1 VEKVFL
7 SVSFNPISMSPK
19 KNYPLYFFPIKK
31 ALNILPRHL
40 VILLFITISLLSNLQ
55 KGYSQEAVK
64 FNRKTSRDGLSQS
77 FIKNIIIDHHGFIWI
92 GTADGLNKYDG
103 YTFKIYR
110 SHSKTKGSLSS
121 SNIMTTYVDKKGVLY
136 VGTDN
141 GDLNVYDDKL
151 DTFTIYKHNSKN
163 SESINSN
170 RVTCLFE
177 DHNGVF
183 YVGTEGGGLN
193 AFDRKTKKF
202 NHLHYDNT
210 VKNHLISPVI
220 RALDEDKEGNLW
232 VGTEHGITVISKDRK
247 TFIDYKHTKN
257 PNSLSIDAIRTIFVD
272 SEGKVWI
279 GTAFGGL
286 NLFDKKTKSFIPF
299 KNDTTDLNSLLGDY
313 VPGIC
318 EAKDG
323 KIWVATN
330 FGISVLDKKNFTFT
344 NYINDAF
351 DSNSLLD
358 NGLNAIFADKEDNI
372 WIGSIA
378 GLSIKEATTSKFP
391 NFSYNPGKPESL
403 GSKEVFSIYQDSKN
417 RIWLGLRNGVDLF
430 NRESRTFKHYN
441 TQPNGLRVGTVTSI
455 LEDRYKKFWLGT
467 FEQGL
472 LSFNVDKNTYEVYE
486 GIDPVTNIK
495 APIRDIWFI
504 REDVKGELYIAS
516 FSSGV
521 YKYNRNDNQFYRLYW
536 QGKNI
541 PYLGTNC
548 FYIDSKNNLWLG
560 SIQEGLIKINKEKG
574 IYKIFKNDPK
584 NSKSISDNLIST
596 IYEDRKGNLWVG
608 TQAGLNMLN
617 ADNTFTHYSEKNGLA
632 NNFINGILEDDKGSL
647 WLSTNSGISKFNV
660 AAKSFKNFNINN
672 GFDDNELLSRSA
684 FKLKSG
690 EMIFGGLNGFNIFH
704 PQRLTIDKQ
713 IPSVL
718 ITDFKLFN
726 KTVSPGEKN
735 SPLKE
740 VIYETKEVTLS
751 YKQSEFSFGFAALNF
766 SRTKENQY
774 AYKLEGF
781 DKDWIYIGK
790 NRNASY
796 TNIPPGQYT
805 FRVKASNND
814 GIWNEEGASVKIII
828 VPPFWMTWWFRI
840 LSILTV
846 IGCAVGLYYY
856 RISKIKSLGTQLE
869 KQVLERTQE
878 VVHQA
883 KELETQ
889 TEQLKNINV
898 ALEEERERA
907 EKANQAKSIFLA
919 TMSHEIRTPMN
930 GVIGMTSLL
939 EETPLNHEQQEY
951 VNTIRA
957 SGDAL
962 LTVIN
967 DILDFSKIESGNLEL
982 ESHDFDL
989 RQCIEQV
996 MDLLAGK
1003 AAEQGLDLVYQID
1016 YTVPIQI
1023 IGDSMRLRQILIN
1036 LLNNALKFTHKG
1048 EVFVKVSLASE
1059 NKENIELLF
1068 EVIDTGIGIPEEKL
1082 PNLFLAFSQVD
1093 SSTTR
1098 KYGGTGLGL
1107 AISQRLIKLMGGD
1120 IRVSSTLGKGST
1132 FSFTIKSK
1140 LSRKSQRRYAR
1151 FDTSENEEKKVLVV
1165 DDNLTNLTILKSQL
1179 KMWKLTPI
1187 LASSGKEALE
1197 IIDKGVEFQLIITD
1211 MKMPKMNGVEL
1222 AEAVR
1227 TKIPQVPI
1235 ILLSSVGDETRT
1247 NHSHLFN
1254 SILTKPV
1261 KQQQLFN
1268 LIQTELKH
1276 QSQPG
1281 KQEDK
1286 KPSLFS
1292 EAFAKTYPLTILLVE
1307 DNLINQKLAMKVL
1320 TKLGY
1325 QPELA
1330 NNGREAVDMFTEK
1343 PYHLVL
1349 MDVQMPVMDGL
1360 EATRY
1365 IRKNLEYQ
1373 PTIIA
1378 MTASALSE
1386 DRDAC
1391 IKAGMNDYI
1400 TKPVNLETLINVLR
1414 LFAKKIKAEDNI
1426 Q

>member
-1 VEKVFL
+1 MHL
-7 SVSFNPISMSPK
+7 Q
-19 KNYPLYFFPIKK
+19 KNYSLYLFPIKK
-31 ALNILPRHL
+31 ALNILPRQL
-40 VILLFITISLLSNLQ
+40 VILLFITTSLLSNLG
-55 KGYSQEAVK
+55 KVYSQETVK
-64 FNRKTSRDGLSQS
+64 FTRKTSRDGLSQS
-77 FIKNIIIDHHGFIWI
+77 FIRNIIKDHEGFIWI

-110 SHSKTKGSLSS
+110 SHSKIKGSLSS
-121 SNIMTTYVDKKGVLY
+121 SNIMTTYEDKRGVLY

-141 GDLNVYDDKL
+141 GDLNVYDDKQ
-151 DTFTIYKHNSKN
+151 DTFTIYKHNPKN
-163 SESINSN
+163 SESTGSN
-170 RVTCLFE
+170 RIISLFE
-177 DHNGVF
+177 DHKGVF
-183 YVGTEGGGLN
+183 YVGTEGGGLY
-193 AFDRKTKKF
+193 AFNRKTKKF
-202 NHLHYDNT
+202 KLLYHNKT
-210 VKNHLISPVI
+210 IKNHLISPFI
-220 RALDEDKEGNLW
+220 RALNEDKEGNLW
-232 VGTEHGITVISKDRK
+232 IGTEQGIMVISKDRK
-247 TFIDYKHTKN
+247 TFTNYKHTKN

-286 NLFDKKTKSFIPF
+286 NLFDKKTKSFVHF
-299 KNDTTDLNSLLGDY
+299 KKDTADLNSLLGDY
-313 VPGIC
+313 VPQMC

-330 FGISVLDKKNFTFT
+330 FGISVLNKKNFTFT
-344 NYINDAF
+344 NYKNDAF

-358 NGLNAIFADKEDNI
+358 NGLNAIFADEKDNI

-378 GLSIKEATTSKFP
+378 GLSIKEAATSKFP
-391 NFSYNPGKPESL
+391 SFSYNPGKPKGL
-403 GSKEVFSIYQDSKN
+403 GSREVFSIYQDSKN

-430 NRESRTFKHYN
+430 DRESGTFKHFK
-441 TQPNGLRVGTVTSI
+441 TQPNGISVGTITSM
-455 LEDRYKKFWLGT
+455 LEDRHKKFWIGA
-467 FEQGL
+467 FDQGL
-472 LSFNVDKNTYEVYE
+472 LSFNVDKNTYEAYD
-486 GIDPVTNIK
+486 GIDPVTHIK

-504 REDVKGELYIAS
+504 KEDTKGELYVAS
-516 FSSGV
+516 FTSGV
-521 YKYNRNDNQFYRLYW
+521 YKYNRDENQFYRLHW
-536 QGKNI
+536 EGKNI
-541 PYLGTNC
+541 PYLGINC
-548 FYIDSKNNLWLG
+548 FYIDRKNNLWLG
-560 SIQEGLIKINKEKG
+560 SIQDGLIKINKEKG

-584 NSKSISDNLIST
+584 NTKSISDNLISN
-596 IYEDRKGNLWVG
+596 IYEDRKGNLWIG
-608 TQAGLNMLN
+608 TQAGLNRLN
-617 ADNTFTHYSEKNGLA
+617 ANNTFTRYSEKEGLA
-632 NNFINGILEDDKGSL
+632 NNFINGILEDDKGNL
-647 WLSTNSGISKFNV
+647 WLSTNSGISEFNV

-672 GFDDNELLSRSA
+672 GFDDNELLSRAA

-704 PQRLTIDKQ
+704 PQKLIIDKQ
-713 IPSVL
+713 LPVVL

-735 SPLKE
+735 SPLKR

-751 YKQSEFSFGFAALNF
+751 YKQSDFSFGFAALNF

-781 DKDWIYIGK
+781 DDDWVYVGK
-790 NRNASY
+790 NRDAYY
-796 TNIPPGQYT
+796 TNIPPGKYT
-805 FRVKASNND
+805 FRVIASNND
-814 GIWNEEGASVKIII
+814 GIWNEEGTSIKINI

-840 LSILTV
+840 LSVLAV

-856 RISKIKSLGTQLE
+856 RISKIKARGTQLE
-869 KQVLERTQE
+869 KQVLERTEE
-878 VVHQA
+878 VVNQA

-889 TEQLKNINV
+889 TVQLKNINID
-898 ALEEERERA
+898 LDKERERA

-919 TMSHEIRTPMN
+919 AMSHEIRTPMN

-951 VNTIRA
+951 VNTIRD

-982 ESHDFDL
+982 ERHDFDL

-1016 YTVPIQI
+1016 YNIPIQI
-1023 IGDSMRLRQILIN
+1023 IGDGMRLRQILIN
-1036 LLNNALKFTHKG
+1036 LLNNALKFTPKG
-1048 EVFVKVSLASE
+1048 EVFVKVGLASE
-1059 NKENIELLF
+1059 NKENIELIF
-1068 EVIDTGIGIPEEKL
+1068 EVIDTGIGIPKEKL

-1120 IRVSSTLGKGST
+1120 ISVSSTLGKGST

-1140 LSRKSQRRYAR
+1140 LVRKSQTRYAR
-1151 FDTSENEEKKVLVV
+1151 FDTSENEGKKVLVI

-1179 KMWKLTPI
+1179 EMWKLTPI

-1197 IIDKGVEFQLIITD
+1197 IIDKGVELQLIITD
-1211 MKMPKMNGVEL
+1211 MMMPEMNGAEL
-1222 AEAVR
+1222 AEALR

-1247 NHSHLFN
+1247 KYSHLFN

-1292 EAFAKTYPLTILLVE
+1292 EGFAENYPLTILLVE

-1330 NNGREAVDMFTEK
+1330 NNGKEAIDMLTEK
-1343 PYHLVL
+1343 LYHLVL

-1365 IRKNLEYQ
+1365 IRKNIEYQ

-1391 IKAGMNDYI
+1391 MKAGMNDYI

-1414 LFAKKIKAEDNI
+1414 VFAEKIKAEDNI

>member
-1 VEKVFL
+1 
-7 SVSFNPISMSPK
+7 MSPK
-19 KNYPLYFFPIKK
+19 KKYSLYISLIEK
-31 ALNILPRHL
+31 ALYILPRHL
-40 VILLFITISLLSNLQ
+40 VIFLLIAMLLLSNLQ
-55 KGYSQEAVK
+55 KGYSQESVK
-64 FNRKTSRDGLSQS
+64 FTRKTSRDGLSQS
-77 FIKNIIIDHHGFIWI
+77 FIRNIIKDHHGFIWI

-103 YTFKIYR
+103 YAFKIYR
-110 SHSKTKGSLSS
+110 NHSKVKGSLSS
-121 SNIMTTYVDKKGVLY
+121 SNIMTTYVDKRGVLY

-141 GDLNVYDDKL
+141 GALNVYDDKQ
-151 DTFTIYKHNSKN
+151 DTFTIYKYNPSV
-163 SESINSN
+163 SSN

-183 YVGTEGGGLN
+183 YVGTEGGGLY

-202 NHLHYDNT
+202 KLLYHYNT
-210 VKNHLISPVI
+210 IKNHLISPVI
-220 RALDEDKEGNLW
+220 RALNEDKEGNLW
-232 VGTEHGITVISKDRK
+232 VGTEHGITVISKNRK

-257 PNSLSIDAIRTIFVD
+257 PSSLSIDAIRTIFVD
-272 SEGKVWI
+272 SEGEVWI

-286 NLFDKKTKSFIPF
+286 NRFDKKTKSFIHF
-299 KNDTTDLNSLLGDY
+299 KNKTNDLNSLLGDF

-323 KIWVATN
+323 KLWIATN
-330 FGISVLDKKNFTFT
+330 LGISVLDKKNFAFT
-344 NYINDAF
+344 NYQNDVF
-351 DSNSLLD
+351 DNNSLLD
-358 NGLNAIFADKEDNI
+358 NGLNAIFTDEKENI
-372 WIGSIA
+372 WVGSIA
-378 GLSIKEATTSKFP
+378 GLSIKEARTSKFT
-391 NFSYNPGKPESL
+391 NFSYNPNKPKSL
-403 GSKEVFSIYQDSKN
+403 GSREVFSIYQDSKN
-417 RIWLGLRNGVDLF
+417 RVWLGLRNGVDLF
-430 NRESRTFKHYN
+430 DRESGTFKHYN
-441 TQPNGLRVGTVTSI
+441 TQLNGLPCTVTSI
-455 LEDRYKKFWLGT
+455 FEDRYKKFWLGT
-467 FEQGL
+467 FEQSL

-486 GIDPVTNIK
+486 GTDPITHLK

-504 REDVKGELYIAS
+504 KEDTKGELYIAS

-521 YKYNRNDNQFYRLYW
+521 YKYNRNDNQFYRLHW
-536 QGKNI
+536 EGKNI
-541 PYLGTNC
+541 PYLGITC
-548 FYIDSKNNLWLG
+548 FYIDRKNNLWLG
-560 SIQEGLIKINKEKG
+560 SIQDGLIKINKEKG
-574 IYKIFKNDPK
+574 LYKIFKHDP
-584 NSKSISDNLIST
+584 NNNKSISDNFISN
-596 IYEDRKGNLWVG
+596 IYEDSKGNLWIG
-608 TQAGLNMLN
+608 TQAGINLLN
-617 ADNTFTHYSEKNGLA
+617 ADNTFSHYSEKNGLA

-647 WLSTNSGISKFNV
+647 WLSTNSGISKFDV
-660 AAKSFKNFNINN
+660 VTKSFKNFNIND
-672 GFDDNELLSRSA
+672 GFDDNELLSRAA

-704 PQRLTIDKQ
+704 PRKLTIDKHL
-713 IPSVL
+713 PAVF

-726 KTVSPGEKN
+726 KSVSPDEKD

-740 VIYETKEVTLS
+740 VINEAKEIKLTH
-751 YKQSEFSFGFAALNF
+751 KQSVFSFDFSALNF

-781 DKDWIYIGK
+781 DIDWVYVGK
-790 NRNASY
+790 NRNAYY
-796 TNIPPGQYT
+796 TNIPPGEYT
-805 FRVKASNND
+805 FRVKATNND
-814 GIWNEEGASVKIII
+814 GLWNEEGASIKIII
-828 VPPFWMTWWFRI
+828 VPPFWMTWWFRTLAI
-840 LSILTV
+840 LSI
-846 IGCAVGLYYY
+846 IGCTVGFYYY
-856 RISKIKSLGTQLE
+856 RIKKIKARETLLE
-869 KQVLERTQE
+869 KQVVERTEE
-878 VVHQA
+878 VVLQS

-889 TEQLKNINV
+889 TEQLKDINI

-907 EKANQAKSIFLA
+907 EKASQAKSVFLA

-982 ESHDFDL
+982 ENHDFDL

-1016 YTVPIQI
+1016 YTVPVQI
-1023 IGDSMRLRQILIN
+1023 IGDGMRLRQILIN

-1048 EVFVKVSLASE
+1048 EVFVKVSLANE
-1059 NKENIELLF
+1059 DNKNIELLF
-1068 EVIDTGIGIPEEKL
+1068 EVRDTGIGIPEEKL
-1082 PNLFLAFSQVD
+1082 PNLFYAFSQVD

-1120 IRVSSTLGKGST
+1120 ISVSSTMGKGSI

-1140 LSRKSQRRYAR
+1140 LGKKSQRRYAS
-1151 FDTSENEEKKVLVV
+1151 FNTSENERKKVLVI
-1165 DDNLTNLTILKSQL
+1165 DDNMTNLTILKSQL
-1179 KMWKLTPI
+1179 EMWKLTPI
-1187 LASSGKEALE
+1187 LASSGKEALK
-1197 IIDKGVEFQLIITD
+1197 IIDKGVELQLIITD
-1211 MKMPKMNGVEL
+1211 MKMPEMDGAEL
-1222 AEAVR
+1222 AKAMR

-1247 NHSHLFN
+1247 NYSHLFN

-1286 KPSLFS
+1286 KQSLLP
-1292 EAFAKTYPLTILLVE
+1292 ADFAETYPLDILLVE

-1330 NNGREAVDMFTEK
+1330 NNGRKALDMLIEK
-1343 PYHLVL
+1343 PYQLVL
-1349 MDVQMPVMDGL
+1349 MDVQMPIMDGL
-1360 EATRY
+1360 QATRY

-1391 IKAGMNDYI
+1391 LKAGMDDYI
-1400 TKPVNLETLINVLR
+1400 TKPVDLENLINVLR
-1414 LFAKKIKAEDNI
+1414 LFAEKIKAEDNI

>member
-1 VEKVFL
+1 MHL
-7 SVSFNPISMSPK
+7 HK
-19 KNYPLYFFPIKK
+19 KYSLYLFSIKK
-31 ALNILPRHL
+31 ALNVMPRHL
-40 VILLFITISLLSNLQ
+40 VILLFLTISILSNLQ
-55 KGYSQEAVK
+55 KGYSQETVK

-77 FIKNIIIDHHGFIWI
+77 FIKNIIKDHNGFIWI

-121 SNIMTTYVDKKGVLY
+121 SNIMTTYVDKSGVLY
-136 VGTDN
+136 VGTDD
-141 GDLNVYDDKL
+141 GALNVYDDKQ
-151 DTFTIYKHNSKN
+151 DTFTIYKYNTSV
-163 SESINSN
+163 STN

-177 DHNGVF
+177 DHNGIF
-183 YVGTEGGGLN
+183 YVGTEGGGLY
-193 AFDRKTKKF
+193 AFDRKNKKF
-202 NHLHYDNT
+202 KLLYFDNI
-210 VKNHLISPVI
+210 VKNRIISPFI
-220 RALDEDKEGNLW
+220 RAINEDKEGNLW
-232 VGTEHGITVISKDRK
+232 IGTELGITVISKDRK
-247 TFIDYKHTKN
+247 IFTDYTQTQD
-257 PNSLSIDAIRTIFVD
+257 PNSLSINAIRTIFID

-286 NLFDKKTKSFIPF
+286 NLFDKKTKKFIHF
-299 KNDTTDLNSLLGDY
+299 KNKSTDLNSLLGDF
-313 VPGIC
+313 VPQMC
-318 EAKDG
+318 ESKDG

-330 FGISVLDKKNFTFT
+330 FGISVLDKKNYTFT
-344 NYINDAF
+344 NYTNDGF
-351 DSNSLLD
+351 DNNSLLD
-358 NGLNAIFADKEDNI
+358 NGLNAIFADEKDNI
-372 WIGSIA
+372 WVGSIA
-378 GLSIKEATTSKFP
+378 GLSIKEAATSKFP
-391 NFSYNPGKPESL
+391 VFSYNPGKPEGL

-430 NRESRTFKHYN
+430 NRESVTFKHYN
-441 TQPNGLRVGTVTSI
+441 TQPNGLRVGTVTSM
-455 LEDRYKKFWLGT
+455 LEDRNKKIWLGT

-516 FSSGV
+516 FSSGI
-521 YKYNRNDNQFYRLYW
+521 YKYNRDDNQFYRLHW
-536 QGKNI
+536 EGKNI
-541 PYLGTNC
+541 PFLGINC

-560 SIQEGLIKINKEKG
+560 SIQDGLIKINKEKG

-584 NSKSISDNLIST
+584 NSKSISDYLIST
-596 IYEDRKGNLWVG
+596 IYEDRKGNLWIG
-608 TQAGLNMLN
+608 TQAGLNRLN

-632 NNFINGILEDDKGSL
+632 NNFINGILEDDKGAL
-647 WLSTNSGISKFNV
+647 WLSTNSGISEFNIDS
-660 AAKSFKNFNINN
+660 KTFKNFNIND
-672 GFDDNELLSRSA
+672 GFDDNELLPRAA

-704 PQRLTIDKQ
+704 PQKLIFDKQ
-713 IPSVL
+713 TPIVL
-718 ITDFKLFN
+718 ITNFKLFN
-726 KTVSPGEKN
+726 KSVIPGEKN
-735 SPLKE
+735 SPLNEEINKVKE
-740 VIYETKEVTLS
+740 ITLS
-751 YKQSEFSFGFAALNF
+751 YKQSDFSFSFAALNF

-781 DKDWIYIGK
+781 DEDWVYVGK
-790 NRNASY
+790 NRYAYY
-796 TNIPPGQYT
+796 TNIPPGEYT

-814 GIWNEEGASVKIII
+814 GVWNKEGTSIKIIV
-828 VPPFWMTWWFRI
+828 VPPYWMTWWFRI
-840 LSILTV
+840 LSVLTI
-846 IGCAVGLYYY
+846 IGCIVGIYYY
-856 RISKIKSLGTQLE
+856 RVGKIRARGTQLE
-869 KQVLERTQE
+869 KQVLERTVE
-878 VVHQA
+878 VVNQS
-883 KELETQ
+883 KELKTQ
-889 TEQLKNINV
+889 TRQLKNINI
-898 ALEEERERA
+898 ALEKERERA
-907 EKANQAKSIFLA
+907 EKASQEKSIFLA

-951 VNTIRA
+951 VNTIRD

-982 ESHDFDL
+982 ESLDFDL

-1003 AAEQGLDLVYQID
+1003 AAMRELDLVYQID
-1016 YTVPIQI
+1016 YTVPSQI
-1023 IGDSMRLRQILIN
+1023 IGDNMRLRQILIN

-1048 EVFVKVSLASE
+1048 EVFVKVSLANE
-1059 NKENIELLF
+1059 DNKNIELLF
-1068 EVIDTGIGIPEEKL
+1068 EVIDSGIGIPEDKL
-1082 PNLFLAFSQVD
+1082 PNLFLAYSQVD

-1098 KYGGTGLGL
+1098 EYGGTGLGL
-1107 AISQRLIKLMGGD
+1107 AINQRLIKLMGGE
-1120 IRVSSTLGKGST
+1120 IYVSSTVGEGST

-1140 LSRKSQRRYAR
+1140 LGKSHRQHVS
-1151 FDTSENEEKKVLVV
+1151 FNTSENEGKKVLVV
-1165 DDNLTNLTILKSQL
+1165 DDNITNLTILKSQL
-1179 KMWKLTPI
+1179 EMWKLTPV

-1197 IIDKGVEFQLIITD
+1197 IIATGVEFQLIITD
-1211 MKMPKMNGVEL
+1211 MKMPEMDGAEL
-1222 AEAVR
+1222 AEAMR
-1227 TKIPQVPI
+1227 KKIPQVPI

-1247 NHSHLFN
+1247 KNSHLFN

-1286 KPSLFS
+1286 KPSLFP
-1292 EAFAKTYPLTILLVE
+1292 EGFAETYPLDILLVE
-1307 DNLINQKLAMKVL
+1307 DNLINQKLLMKVL

-1330 NNGREAVDMFTEK
+1330 NNGREAVDMLTEK
-1343 PYHLVL
+1343 PYQLVL
-1349 MDVQMPVMDGL
+1349 MDVQMPIMDGL

-1365 IRKNLEYQ
+1365 IRKNLKYQ
-1373 PTIIA
+1373 PTIVA

-1400 TKPVNLETLINVLR
+1400 TKPVNLEILINVLR
-1414 LFAKKIKAEDNI
+1414 LIVEK
-1426 Q
+1426 

>member
-1 VEKVFL
+1 
-7 SVSFNPISMSPK
+7 MSPK
-19 KNYPLYFFPIKK
+19 KKYSLYISHIEK
-31 ALNILPRHL
+31 ALYILPRHL
-40 VILLFITISLLSNLQ
+40 VIFLLITMLLLSNLQ
-55 KGYSQEAVK
+55 KGYSQESVK
-64 FNRKTSRDGLSQS
+64 FTRKTSRDGLSQS
-77 FIKNIIIDHHGFIWI
+77 FIRNIIKDHHGFIWI

-110 SHSKTKGSLSS
+110 NHSKIKGSLSS
-121 SNIMTTYVDKKGVLY
+121 NNIMTTYVDKKGVLY

-141 GDLNVYDDKL
+141 GALNVYDDKQ
-151 DTFTIYKHNSKN
+151 DTFTIYKYNPST
-163 SESINSN
+163 SSN
-170 RVTCLFE
+170 RITCLFE
-177 DHNGVF
+177 DHKGVF
-183 YVGTEGGGLN
+183 YVGTEGGGLY

-202 NHLHYDNT
+202 KLLYHYNT
-210 VKNHLISPVI
+210 IKNHLISPVI
-220 RALDEDKEGNLW
+220 RALNEDKEGNLW

-247 TFIDYKHTKN
+247 TFTNYKHTEN
-257 PNSLSIDAIRTIFVD
+257 PNSLSIDAIRTVFVD

-286 NLFDKKTKSFIPF
+286 NLFDKNTKSFVHF
-299 KNDTTDLNSLLGDY
+299 KNDTADLNSLLGNY
-313 VPGIC
+313 VPQMC
-318 EAKDG
+318 EAKNG
-323 KIWVATN
+323 EIWVATN
-330 FGISVLDKKNFTFT
+330 FGISVIDKKNFTFT
-344 NYINDAF
+344 NYNNDIF
-351 DSNSLLD
+351 DNNSLLD
-358 NGLNAIFADKEDNI
+358 NGLNAIFADEKGNI
-372 WIGSIA
+372 WVGSIA
-378 GLSIKEATTSKFP
+378 GLSIKEAATSKFP
-391 NFSYNPGKPESL
+391 NFSYNPGKPKGL
-403 GSKEVFSIYQDSKN
+403 GSREVFSIYQDSKN

-430 NRESRTFKHYN
+430 NRESGTFKHYN
-441 TQPNGLRVGTVTSI
+441 TQLNGISVGTVTSMF
-455 LEDRYKKFWLGT
+455 EDRYKKFWIGA
-467 FEQGL
+467 FDHGL
-472 LSFNVDKNTYEVYE
+472 LSFNADKNTYKVYE
-486 GIDPVTNIK
+486 GIDPITHIK
-495 APIRDIWFI
+495 ASIRDIWFI
-504 REDVKGELYIAS
+504 REDTKGELYIAS

-521 YKYNRNDNQFYRLYW
+521 YQYNRNDNQFYRLHW
-536 QGKNI
+536 EGKNI
-541 PYLGTNC
+541 PYLGINC
-548 FYIDSKNNLWLG
+548 FYIDRKNNLWLG
-560 SIQEGLIKINKEKG
+560 SIQDGLIKINKEKG
-574 IYKIFKNDPK
+574 IYKIFKNDPR

-596 IYEDRKGNLWVG
+596 IYEDRKGNLWIG
-608 TQAGLNMLN
+608 TQAGLNRLN
-617 ADNTFTHYSEKNGLA
+617 ADNTFTRYSEKDGLA
-632 NNFINGILEDDKGSL
+632 NKFINAILEDDKGSL
-647 WLSTNSGISKFNV
+647 WLSTNSGISKFDV
-660 AAKSFKNFNINN
+660 VTKSFKNFNIND
-672 GFDDNELLSRSA
+672 GFDDNELLSRAA

-704 PQRLTIDKQ
+704 PRKLTIDKHL
-713 IPSVL
+713 PAVF

-726 KTVSPGEKN
+726 KSVSPDEKD

-740 VIYETKEVTLS
+740 VINEAKEIKLTH
-751 YKQSEFSFGFAALNF
+751 KQSVFSFDFSALNF

-781 DKDWIYIGK
+781 DIDWVYVGK
-790 NRNASY
+790 NRNAYY
-796 TNIPPGQYT
+796 TNIPPGEYT
-805 FRVKASNND
+805 FRVKATNND
-814 GIWNEEGASVKIII
+814 GLWNEEGASIKIII
-828 VPPFWMTWWFRI
+828 VPPFWMTWWFRTLAI
-840 LSILTV
+840 LSI
-846 IGCAVGLYYY
+846 IGCTVGFYYY
-856 RISKIKSLGTQLE
+856 RIKKIKARETLLE
-869 KQVLERTQE
+869 KQVVERTEE
-878 VVHQA
+878 VVLQS

-889 TEQLKNINV
+889 TEQLKDINI

-907 EKANQAKSIFLA
+907 EKASQAKSIFLA

-951 VNTIRA
+951 VNTIRD

-1003 AAEQGLDLVYQID
+1003 AADQGLDLVYQID
-1016 YTVPIQI
+1016 YTVPVQI
-1023 IGDSMRLRQILIN
+1023 IGDGMRLRQILIN

-1048 EVFVKVSLASE
+1048 EVFVKVSLANE
-1059 NKENIELLF
+1059 DNKNIELLF
-1068 EVIDTGIGIPEEKL
+1068 EVRDTGIGIPEEKL
-1082 PNLFLAFSQVD
+1082 PNLFYAFSQVD

-1120 IRVSSTLGKGST
+1120 ISVSSTMGKGSI

-1140 LSRKSQRRYAR
+1140 LGKKSQRRYAS
-1151 FDTSENEEKKVLVV
+1151 FNTSENERKKVLVI
-1165 DDNLTNLTILKSQL
+1165 DDNMTNLTILKSQL
-1179 KMWKLTPI
+1179 EMWKLIPI

-1197 IIDKGVEFQLIITD
+1197 IIDKGVELQLIITD
-1211 MKMPKMNGVEL
+1211 MQMPKMNGVEL

-1247 NHSHLFN
+1247 KHSHLFN

-1268 LIQTELKH
+1268 FIQTELKH

-1286 KPSLFS
+1286 KQSLLP
-1292 EAFAKTYPLTILLVE
+1292 ADFAETYPLDILLVE

-1330 NNGREAVDMFTEK
+1330 NNGRKALDMLIEK
-1343 PYHLVL
+1343 PYQLVL
-1349 MDVQMPVMDGL
+1349 MDVQMPIMDGL

-1391 IKAGMNDYI
+1391 LKAGMDDYI
-1400 TKPVNLETLINVLR
+1400 TKPVDLENLINVLR
-1414 LFAKKIKAEDNI
+1414 LFAEKIKAEDNI